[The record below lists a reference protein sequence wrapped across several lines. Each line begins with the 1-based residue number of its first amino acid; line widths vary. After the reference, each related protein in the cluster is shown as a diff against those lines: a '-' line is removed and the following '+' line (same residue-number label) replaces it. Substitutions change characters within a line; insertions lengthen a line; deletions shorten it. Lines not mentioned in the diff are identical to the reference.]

1 MNKIIINLTNLEYN
15 FKQIKQL
22 FPNYQYYMAVVKSNA
37 YGLGMDAIKVISSL
51 ADYLVVANIEEAIEI
66 RKEDIKI
73 PILVLEPIQ
82 SSQLHIY
89 EDYQL
94 TATIDSMK
102 TLSSI
107 KNSHI
112 KIHIKVNTGMNRF
125 GFSNKEEILEAC
137 HSMENSNLILEGIY
151 THLYYVDDKIITQ
164 QQIDVFTSILQDIP
178 ISIPVVHIFN
188 SQATSECRK
197 VKEATGIRIG
207 DLLYGLTEHKDLHL
221 KSTFSLQTNILS
233 IRKVFKG
240 QTVGY
245 DGSYKIEQDGTIAI
259 LPIGYSHGLIKS
271 HIGTDVFIHGNPYP
285 IIANTMNS
293 TFIKIDETVQSQDC
307 VQIYKDTDH
316 IIKLSKQ
323 LNTVPQELMLI
334 LNHIKKEYKKD
345 NH

>member
-125 GFSNKEEILEAC
+125 GFSNKEEILEA
-137 HSMENSNLILEGIY
+137 
-151 THLYYVDDKIITQ
+151 YYVDDKIITQ

-178 ISIPVVHIFN
+178 ISIPIVHIFN

-293 TFIKIDETVQSQDC
+293 TFIKIDETVQAQDC